1 MRQWALQ
8 KERVLIHDVSM
19 DFASDEYTH
28 ISDPVTLCD
37 RIIENPYYYR
47 IAYHVKPDAVE
58 TEFSWEYRAIWTNPE
73 GKPMLPRWF
82 FIDEVSQVC
91 RNNAKHKDMGT
102 ILQLSRHDLLGVVA
116 ASQRIADVDKSL
128 TDASRMTILFHTEEA
143 TSLDAIYQRWG
154 KEVCDSVSNLRPC
167 IYDDVNKIVHQEPEC
182 VVVLKGRGFRVIP
195 LGSKIQT
202 QQESEQ
208 WEQVLTHQDEA
219 GQEAPSE
226 PSNPEDFSE
235 QSGGQ

>member
-19 DFASDEYTH
+19 DFSSDEYTH
-28 ISDPVTLCD
+28 INDPVALCD
-37 RIIENPYYYR
+37 RLIENPYYYR
-47 IAYHVKPDAVE
+47 IAYHVNPDSVE
-58 TEFSWEYRAIWTNPE
+58 QEFSWEYRAIWTQE
-73 GKPMLPRWF
+73 QPRWF

-91 RNNAKHKDMGT
+91 RNNAMHRDMRT

-128 TDASRMTILFHTEEA
+128 TDASRMTILFRTDEA

-182 VVVLKGRGFRVIP
+182 VVVLKGRGFKVIP
-195 LGSKIQT
+195 LGSKIQSE
-202 QQESEQ
+202 QESQQ
-208 WEQVLTHQDEA
+208 WEQVLTHQDA
-219 GQEAPSE
+219 QDGQEAPE
-226 PSNPEDFSE
+226 QPSIPEHFSE
-235 QSGGQ
+235 ENTGQ